1 MAAEKNNK
9 TLNVPNLRFPEFS
22 EEWEKVP
29 LSQIATR
36 VTRKNKNNA
45 TRLPL
50 TISAQHGLVD
60 QVTFFNKVV
69 ASSDMSNYYLL
80 HRGEFAYNKSYSGD
94 YPWGAIKRLDRYD
107 QGALSS
113 LYICFA
119 PTDIIDSDFLVH
131 YFESPKWHREVS
143 NIAGEGA
150 RNHGLL
156 NIAVPDF
163 FNTQHSITTNKKEQ
177 RKIADFLNLIDE
189 RIETQRRIIEKY
201 ESLIKGITDT
211 VFHTSNVECL
221 HSFETLY
228 KDAGE
233 GGTPSTS
240 NSLYYENGTIPF
252 IKIDDLTQKYLVAHK
267 DYITQM
273 GLKSSSAWLIPTGSV
288 IYSNGATIGAISI
301 NTYPV
306 STKQGILGIVPNDSV
321 DTEYLYYLM
330 TSKYFR
336 KQVHRIITEGTMKTA
351 YLKDINKILCP
362 VPNLDEQQ
370 RLAKSMSSVTKILE
384 TEKATL
390 DAFVLQKRFL
400 LSHLFI

>member
-1 MAAEKNNK
+1 MEKNNK
-9 TLNVPNLRFPEFS
+9 NLNVPNLRFPEFS
-22 EEWEKVP
+22 GEWEKVP
-29 LSQIATR
+29 LSKIVTR
-36 VTRKNKNNA
+36 VTRKNKNNES
-45 TRLPL
+45 RLPL

-80 HRGEFAYNKSYSGD
+80 HKGEFAYNKSYSGD

-113 LYICFA
+113 LYICFT
-119 PTDIIDSDFLVH
+119 PTDIIDPDFLVH

-163 FNTQHSITTNKKEQ
+163 FNTQHCIAVNKAEQ
-177 RKIADFLNLIDE
+177 RKIADFLNLINE
-189 RIETQRRIIEKY
+189 RIETQKKIIEKY
-201 ESLIKGITDT
+201 ESLIKGITDK
-211 VFHTSNVECL
+211 VFHASNVDFL
-221 HSFETLY
+221 RSFEMLY

-240 NSLYYENGTIPF
+240 NPQYYENGTIPF
-252 IKIDDLTQKYLVAHK
+252 IKIDDLSQKYLVAHK
-267 DYITQM
+267 NCITQV
-273 GLKSSSAWLIPTGSV
+273 GLRNSSAWLIPAGSV

-321 DTEYLYYLM
+321 CAEYLYYLM

-362 VPNLDEQQ
+362 VPNIDEQQ
-370 RLAKSMSSVTKILE
+370 RLAKSMSSVTRKIE

-390 DAFVLQKRFL
+390 DAFILQKRYL

>member
-189 RIETQRRIIEKY
+189 RIETQRRIIEDLKKLKRAICKSVFTSPECVTRKMDDIATVTMGQSPSSRSY
-201 ESLIKGITDT
+201 NDNQQGLPLIQGHLDLYDGRIRPRIYTSEITQTCKKGDVILT
-211 VFHTSNVECL
+211 VRAPVGEIAHAQLTACIGRGVCTISPHTSSDAELIYQFLNY
-221 HSFETLY
+221 Y
-228 KDAGE
+228 KPTWTKLEQG
-233 GGTPSTS
+233 ST
-240 NSLYYENGTIPF
+240 F
-252 IKIDDLTQKYLVAHK
+252 
-267 DYITQM
+267 
-273 GLKSSSAWLIPTGSV
+273 SSI
-288 IYSNGATIGAISI
+288 NGADIR
-301 NTYPV
+301 
-306 STKQGILGIVPNDSV
+306 GIAV
-321 DTEYLYYLM
+321 
-330 TSKYFR
+330 R
-336 KQVHRIITEGTMKTA
+336 
-351 YLKDINKILCP
+351 CP
-362 VPNLDEQQ
+362 
-370 RLAKSMSSVTKILE
+370 SMSKIKLLQL
-384 TEKATL
+384 L
-390 DAFVLQKRFL
+390 DARLQASVCLLNAYSVSKDCL
-400 LSHLFI
+400 LSQLFI

>member
-1 MAAEKNNK
+1 M
-9 TLNVPNLRFPEFS
+9 RFPEFS
-22 EEWEKVP
+22 GEWEKVH
-29 LSQIATR
+29 LSRIVTR
-36 VTRKNKNNA
+36 VTRKNKNNES
-45 TRLPL
+45 RLPL
-50 TISAQHGLVD
+50 TISAQYGLVD
-60 QVTFFNKVV
+60 QISFFNKVV

-80 HRGEFAYNKSYSGD
+80 HKGEFAYNKSYSGD

-107 QGALSS
+107 KGALSS
-113 LYICFA
+113 LYICFT

-163 FNTQHSITTNKKEQ
+163 FNTQHCIAVNKAEQ
-177 RKIADFLNLIDE
+177 RKIADFLNLINE
-189 RIETQRRIIEKY
+189 RIETQKKIIEKY
-201 ESLIKGITDT
+201 ESLIKGITDK
-211 VFHTSNVECL
+211 VFHASNVDFL
-221 HSFETLY
+221 RSFEMLY

-240 NSLYYENGTIPF
+240 NPQYYENGTIPF
-252 IKIDDLTQKYLVAHK
+252 IKIDDLSQKYLVAHK
-267 DYITQM
+267 DCITQV
-273 GLKSSSAWLIPTGSV
+273 GLRNSSAWLIPAGSV

-321 DTEYLYYLM
+321 CAEYLYYLM

-362 VPNLDEQQ
+362 VPNIDEQQ
-370 RLAKSMSSVTKILE
+370 RLAKSISSVTRKIE

-390 DAFVLQKRFL
+390 DAFILQKRYL

>member
-189 RIETQRRIIEKY
+189 RIETQRRIIEDLKKLKRAICDKCFSNGSKVKFSDLGY
-201 ESLIKGITDT
+201 FIRGLSYSTDEVQEYSKGTM
-211 VFHTSNVECL
+211 VLRSN
-221 HSFETLY
+221 
-228 KDAGE
+228 
-233 GGTPSTS
+233 
-240 NSLYYENGTIPF
+240 NIENGEDVNMDELVWVS
-252 IKIDDLTQKYLVAHK
+252 KGLEDKQKLQYGDIVICMANGSSRLVGKASYFPKEHIYDATVGAFCGILRPLSPVAK
-267 DYITQM
+267 WLVQTKTYRKYIHQAIQ
-273 GLKSSSAWLIPTGSV
+273 GG
-288 IYSNGATIGAISI
+288 NGAIANI
-301 NTYPV
+301 YP
-306 STKQGILGIVPNDSV
+306 QDILNMTFCIPDNWNSV
-321 DTEYLYYLM
+321 TDALELL
-330 TSKYFR
+330 
-336 KQVHRIITEGTMKTA
+336 HERIITES
-351 YLKDINKILCP
+351 KILKAQ
-362 VPNLDEQQ
+362 L
-370 RLAKSMSSVTKILE
+370 SMR
-384 TEKATL
+384 
-390 DAFVLQKRFL
+390 QHL
-400 LSHLFI
+400 LFQIFI

>member
-1 MAAEKNNK
+1 M
-9 TLNVPNLRFPEFS
+9 
-22 EEWEKVP
+22 
-29 LSQIATR
+29 
-36 VTRKNKNNA
+36 
-45 TRLPL
+45 
-50 TISAQHGLVD
+50 
-60 QVTFFNKVV
+60 
-69 ASSDMSNYYLL
+69 
-80 HRGEFAYNKSYSGD
+80 
-94 YPWGAIKRLDRYD
+94 
-107 QGALSS
+107 
-113 LYICFA
+113 
-119 PTDIIDSDFLVH
+119 
-131 YFESPKWHREVS
+131 
-143 NIAGEGA
+143 
-150 RNHGLL
+150 
-156 NIAVPDF
+156 
-163 FNTQHSITTNKKEQ
+163 
-177 RKIADFLNLIDE
+177 
-189 RIETQRRIIEKY
+189 
-201 ESLIKGITDT
+201 
-211 VFHTSNVECL
+211 
-221 HSFETLY
+221 Y

-273 GLKSSSAWLIPTGSV
+273 GLKKSSAWLIPTGSV

-362 VPNLDEQQ
+362 APNLSEQQ
-370 RLAKSMSSVTKILE
+370 RLAKSISSVTKKLE
-384 TEKATL
+384 TAKATL